1 LDLFYWKLF
10 DLIFI
15 SKDVDIVQRHAK
27 HIRAFNQFTYEKAV
41 IEEFSRRIFN
51 RKSVD
56 VLIVDASVS
65 KSLEGLQCYFATA
78 FGGTVFN
85 ANAAVKSNLYTSV
98 WAR

>member
-1 LDLFYWKLF
+1 M
-10 DLIFI
+10 
-15 SKDVDIVQRHAK
+15 
-27 HIRAFNQFTYEKAV
+27 

-51 RKSVD
+51 RKSID
-56 VLIVDASVS
+56 VLIIDPEVS
-65 KSLEGLQCYFATA
+65 KSLEGLTFYLAIA